1 MKFIILAS
9 LSALTLSA
17 FAQKQLTVEVSER
30 PMSKGTRIS
39 YTVEVPQAQLK
50 DVEKD
55 WVKYTAKNS
64 KGKAIIANG
73 EYLQTG
79 AVNVNISPDHMFNIY
94 SKLFGTV
101 EGVRITAWFAENDT
115 LFVQSDSTR
124 GQYLAIEKYVRDFGV
139 MQYREAVKG
148 ELNAAQD
155 KLKALKKGL
164 ATQIKS
170 EERASDKISNDKRS
184 IDRSND
190 AIATNKSDQGAASTK
205 IEAQKTMVESTSGDA
220 NANKGAKRTLNQ
232 NEDTKKDLQRKN
244 DTQSKSIDNKNKNI
258 RAEER
263 NKTTAQN
270 NQASQSDAIEK
281 QTQLVQEI
289 QAKLDAIK

>member
-1 MKFIILAS
+1 MRFILLAS
-9 LSALTLSA
+9 VSALSLSA
-17 FAQKQLTVEVSER
+17 FAQKNLTVEVADR
-30 PMSKGTRIS
+30 PMSKGSKIS
-39 YTVEVPQAQLK
+39 YMVEVPQAKLK

-55 WVKYTAKNS
+55 WLRYTAQNS
-64 KGKAIIANG
+64 KGKATTANG

-79 AVNVNISPDHMFNIY
+79 AVNVNISPDHMLNIY

-124 GQYLAIEKYVRDFGV
+124 GQHKAIEKYVRDFGV
-139 MQYREAVKG
+139 MQYRDAVKL
-148 ELNAAQD
+148 ELNAAQS
-155 KLKALKKGL
+155 KLKALKKDL
-164 ATQIKS
+164 AGQIRS
-170 EERASDKISNDKRS
+170 EEKASDKISDDKRS

-205 IEAQKTMVESTSGDA
+205 IEAQKGMVESTSGDA
-220 NANKGAKRTLNQ
+220 NANKGAKKTLNK
-232 NEDTKKDLQRKN
+232 NEDEKKTLQRKN

-263 NKTTAQN
+263 NKANAQT
-270 NQASQSDAIEK
+270 NQATKTDAIDK
-281 QTQLVQEI
+281 QTLVVQEI
-289 QAKLDAIK
+289 QAKLDGIK